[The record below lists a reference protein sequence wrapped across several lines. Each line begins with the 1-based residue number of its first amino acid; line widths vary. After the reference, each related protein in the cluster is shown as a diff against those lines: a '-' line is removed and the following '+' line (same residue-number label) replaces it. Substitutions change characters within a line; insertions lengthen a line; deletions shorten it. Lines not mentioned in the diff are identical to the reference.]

1 MRLSRDVAAG
11 VALLLFCGAAFYA
24 TTTFRDVPAMLSQNV
39 PPTFFPRVVLI
50 ALALLSLALVAFSRN
65 GRDEPTDP
73 LERPAAP
80 LERPGLRNSRHLYD
94 RRGARAVFGHAGDG
108 VSRVDWSVALL
119 GRAPRASDR
128 GSRIGSSS
136 GRLCC
141 LRARPR
147 HALSERRSLVG
158 RSAGSRARARA
169 CDGSCRPRSHRRR
182 ERSAVFSSVRFPGS
196 RPRWLLR
203 FFCRSRSIWSPSPQ

>member
-80 LERPGLRNSRHLYD
+80 LERPVY
-94 RRGARAVFGHAGDG
+94 VTAGIFTIA
-108 VSRVDWSVALL
+108 VALVPYL
-119 GRAPRASDR
+119 GMLATVFLVS
-128 GSRIGSSS
+128 IG
-136 GRLCC
+136 
-141 LRARPR
+141 
-147 HALSERRSLVG
+147 LSLYWGERRAL
-158 RSAGSRARARA
+158 RIAGLAL
-169 CDGSCRPRSHRRR
+169 GLPL
-182 ERSAVFSSVRFPGS
+182 AVYVVFVLALGMRFPSGV
-196 RPRWLLR
+196 LL
-203 FFCRSRSIWSPSPQ
+203 